1 MNITEKAMLV
11 KLSISQW
18 TARRFDRKATN
29 DVIEKYNADRNAGRF
44 NKMLVDLDS
53 VKTYQ
58 KAANEARTFHYEN
71 TLPWGNDDSRILPVD
86 NYLDYTKK
94 MRGLKT
100 AFEEAV
106 NDFIADYPR
115 LIEKAERDLNGLFN
129 AMDYPQAYELEGK
142 FGFSVHV
149 VPVPDR
155 NDFRVSLTDDEVDKI
170 KSDIESRVQDSIGA
184 AVRDCWDRL
193 YRVVNHMSKK
203 LKDPKSVFRD
213 SLIKNISELC
223 DLLPKLNLTGDP
235 KLEEMSKEIGA
246 ALGTLDPE
254 QLRKFEMERKIAGDR
269 AADILKKMGSYV
281 GDDVAK
287 S

>member
-18 TARRFDRKATN
+18 TARRFDRKATK
-29 DVIEKYNADRNAGRF
+29 DVIDKYNADRNAGRF
-44 NKMLVDLDS
+44 NKMLIDLDS
-53 VKTYQ
+53 VKIYQ
-58 KAANEARTFHYEN
+58 KAANEARTFHYDN
-71 TLPWGNDDSRILPVD
+71 TLPWGDDDSRILPAD

-129 AMDYPQAYELEGK
+129 AADYPMASELDGK

-155 NDFRVSLTDDEVDKI
+155 DDFRVSLTDVEVDKI
-170 KSDIESRVQDSIGA
+170 KADIESRVKDSIGA

-193 YRVVNHMSKK
+193 FKVVEHMSKK
-203 LKDPKSVFRD
+203 LKDPKAVFRD
-213 SLIKNISELC
+213 SLIQNISELC

-281 GDDVAK
+281 GDDVAE